1 MTRVARHRPT
11 PAARARHARE
21 GLAIIAAFK
30 FVKSAALIAA
40 GLGIL
45 GLLRASFADR
55 VEEWLEPISLG
66 RTFMGD
72 AASHALSLL
81 DSAGPHRLTML
92 AVGAFLYA
100 GVFLVEG
107 IGLAS
112 GRRWG
117 EYLTIGVTISFLPF
131 EVVAVFHR
139 TTWLRVSALLVNV
152 AVVIYLVW
160 QLRSSREDEA
170 A

>member
-1 MTRVARHRPT
+1 MTHVARHRPT
-11 PAARARHARE
+11 PATRARHARE

-55 VEEWLEPISLG
+55 VEEWLEPMSLG
-66 RTFMGD
+66 RTFMGEV
-72 AASHALSLL
+72 AAHALTLL
-81 DSAGPHRLTML
+81 YTEGPRRLTML

-107 IGLAS
+107 IGLAR

-117 EYLTIGVTISFLPF
+117 EYLTIGVTLSFLPF
-131 EVVAVFHR
+131 EVIAVFHH
-139 TTWLRVSALLVNV
+139 TTWLRVGTLLVNV

-160 QLRSSREDEA
+160 QLRSSRDDEA